1 MNNTTALRSLVTFGI
16 LIPVAVFLGYVLAD
30 PLQYSTFA
38 TIGVVLAVMVFPLLL
53 KWHQP
58 MLLLSWNLAVMIPFI
73 KGSPNLWMI
82 MAAVTLSIALLQRAL
97 DREMRFVQ
105 VWQMTFPLLALVAVV
120 LVTAKLTGG
129 FGLRSF
135 GSEVAGG
142 KKYIFVLGSIAAY
155 FALTAW
161 RIPNER
167 AKLYTSLFILGG
179 ATYALADF
187 WSVAPTSL
195 RFIWWFIPAWGGGQ
209 ENDVGSGFFRF
220 VGVGAAG
227 RAIYFFLLLRYG
239 IRGTFMS
246 GKPWRILL
254 VGTFFALGLLGGF
267 RSALLEA
274 VLIFVF
280 LFFLEKLHRSP
291 LLFAFLLLGLLGSAL
306 LIPAASKLPFMMQRA
321 LAFLPLDID
330 PMARGSA
337 EGSSEWRI
345 KMWQDLMP
353 EIPKHLLLGKGYALS
368 QEDLQMM
375 GVDTSF
381 RSVDA
386 SQIGL
391 AISGDYH
398 NGPLSVILPFGIW
411 GVIAMVW
418 LLGAG
423 FKLLY
428 RNFRYGEE
436 SVKAI
441 NRFLFALFLM
451 RLVMFVFIVGGLSTD
466 LWIFTGIFG
475 LSVSLNGGM
484 AKKPLQLAEHPVPL
498 QHRRILQP
506 RPSFQR

>member
-1 MNNTTALRSLVTFGI
+1 
-16 LIPVAVFLGYVLAD
+16 
-30 PLQYSTFA
+30 
-38 TIGVVLAVMVFPLLL
+38 
-53 KWHQP
+53 
-58 MLLLSWNLAVMIPFI
+58 
-73 KGSPNLWMI
+73 
-82 MAAVTLSIALLQRAL
+82 
-97 DREMRFVQ
+97 
-105 VWQMTFPLLALVAVV
+105 
-120 LVTAKLTGG
+120 
-129 FGLRSF
+129 
-135 GSEVAGG
+135 
-142 KKYIFVLGSIAAY
+142 
-155 FALTAW
+155 
-161 RIPNER
+161 
-167 AKLYTSLFILGG
+167 
-179 ATYALADF
+179 
-187 WSVAPTSL
+187 
-195 RFIWWFIPAWGGGQ
+195 
-209 ENDVGSGFFRF
+209 
-220 VGVGAAG
+220 
-227 RAIYFFLLLRYG
+227 
-239 IRGTFMS
+239 
-246 GKPWRILL
+246 
-254 VGTFFALGLLGGF
+254 
-267 RSALLEA
+267 
-274 VLIFVF
+274 
-280 LFFLEKLHRSP
+280 
-291 LLFAFLLLGLLGSAL
+291 
-306 LIPAASKLPFMMQRA
+306 
-321 LAFLPLDID
+321 
-330 PMARGSA
+330 
-337 EGSSEWRI
+337 
-345 KMWQDLMP
+345 MWQDLMP